1 MQFLECLD
9 CKIQADDV
17 AFRKKGK
24 GFARPNTG
32 ARCDACVLKQ
42 QIFRRDPANQYLI
55 DRQPSTIAKK
65 AIRQE
70 KLDEQS
76 KERAKEQRKKARVA
90 AAAAKQQ
97 RIEQDRIAEAI
108 AKKQAEEDMETYIKL
123 IQDTIV
129 AKYCEEN
136 PDFTPG
142 VARNGYA
149 F

>member
-1 MQFLECLD
+1 MQFLKCLD

-17 AFRKKGK
+17 AFRQKAK
-24 GFARPNTG
+24 GFERPNRVP
-32 ARCDACVLKQ
+32 RCDACVHKKQ
-42 QIFRRDPANQYLI
+42 MFRRDPDNQYLI
-55 DRQPSTIAKK
+55 DRQPNMIAKK

-76 KERAKEQRKKARVA
+76 EERAKEQRKKDRIA
-90 AAAAKQQ
+90 ATAAKQQ
-97 RIEQDRIAEAI
+97 RIEKDRIAQEI
-108 AKKQAEEDMETYIKL
+108 AKKQAEEDMETYIKS
-123 IQDTIV
+123 IQDAIV
-129 AKYCEEN
+129 ANYCAEN